1 MPSSP
6 RNLKI
11 PRADMTIDVSPAP
24 GAVALA
30 PDVVLR
36 LEGIERTYLTGE
48 VEVSALSGVSL
59 TVGRGEYVSIVG
71 PSGSG
76 KSTLL
81 NILGLLD
88 RPTAGSYLFEGIEVA
103 GLDEG
108 DRTAVR
114 GRRIG
119 FVFQSFHLLSHRSV
133 VENVSMS
140 MLYTGAGPK
149 EREQRARAALAA
161 VGLDHRADFTPTRLS
176 GGERQR
182 VAIARAIV
190 SEPAILL
197 ADEPTGNLDSKT
209 SGAILE
215 LFDGLRAA
223 GLTIV
228 MITHDASVASRADRS
243 VSIRDGKLTEVSA
256 GDHGAEQLEVRS

>member
-1 MPSSP
+1 MS
-6 RNLKI
+6 
-11 PRADMTIDVSPAP
+11 DE
-24 GAVALA
+24 AVLELA
-30 PDVVLR
+30 
-36 LEGIERTYLTGE
+36 GIGRTYVSGE
-48 VEVSALSGVSL
+48 VEVAALADVNL

-81 NILGLLD
+81 NIVGLLD
-88 RPTAGSYLFEGIEVA
+88 RPTSGSYLFEGLEVA
-103 GLDEG
+103 DLDETT
-108 DRTAVR
+108 RTAVR

-119 FVFQSFHLLSHRSV
+119 FVFQAFHLLSHRTV
-133 VENVSMS
+133 VENVTLS
-140 MLYTGAGPK
+140 MLYTGVSAK
-149 EREQRARAALAA
+149 ERTDRARAALAS

-190 SEPAILL
+190 ADPAILL

-209 SGAILE
+209 SDAILG
-215 LFDGLRAA
+215 LFDELRAG

-243 VSIRDGKLTEVSA
+243 VRIRDGKLTELGDAAHAADQAADGAVDLA
-256 GDHGAEQLEVRS
+256 GGTR

>member
-1 MPSSP
+1 
-6 RNLKI
+6 
-11 PRADMTIDVSPAP
+11 MTIEAPATTPSAMVVDP
-24 GAVALA
+24 GT
-30 PDVVLR
+30 VLR
-36 LEGIERTYLTGE
+36 LQGIERTYVTGE
-48 VEVSALSGVSL
+48 VEVAALSDVTL

-88 RPTAGSYLFEGIEVA
+88 RPTAGSYLFEGLEVA
-103 GLDEG
+103 GLDESE
-108 DRTAVR
+108 RTAVR

-133 VENVSMS
+133 VENVAMS
-140 MLYTGAGPK
+140 MLYTGVGPK
-149 EREQRARAALAA
+149 EREQRARAALTA
-161 VGLDHRADFTPTRLS
+161 VGLEHRADFTPTRLS

-228 MITHDASVASRADRS
+228 MITHDSSVAARADRS
-243 VSIRDGKLTEVSA
+243 VRIRDGKLTAVAA
-256 GDHGAEQLEVRS
+256 GEHDAEQLEARP

>member
-1 MPSSP
+1 
-6 RNLKI
+6 
-11 PRADMTIDVSPAP
+11 MTVVDHEA
-24 GAVALA
+24 
-30 PDVVLR
+30 DVVLA
-36 LEGIERTYLTGE
+36 LDGIGRTYVSGE
-48 VEVSALSGVSL
+48 MEVAALADVHL

-88 RPTAGSYLFEGIEVA
+88 RPTSGSYLFEGLEVA
-103 GLDEG
+103 GLDET
-108 DRTAVR
+108 DRTTVR

-119 FVFQSFHLLSHRSV
+119 FVFQAFHLLSHRTV
-133 VENVSMS
+133 VENVTLS
-140 MLYTGAGPK
+140 MLYTGVSSR
-149 EREQRARAALAA
+149 ERVDRARAALAS
-161 VGLDHRADFTPTRLS
+161 VGLEQRADFTPTRLS

-190 SEPAILL
+190 AEPALLL

-209 SGAILE
+209 SDSILG
-215 LFDGLRAA
+215 LFDGLRAS

-228 MITHDASVASRADRS
+228 MITHDAQVASRADRS
-243 VSIRDGKLTEVSA
+243 VRIRDGVLSEVDAAEHAA
-256 GDHGAEQLEVRS
+256 GNGESPVRAGRAKARS

>member
-1 MPSSP
+1 
-6 RNLKI
+6 
-11 PRADMTIDVSPAP
+11 MTVTTHSASDAAPAP
-24 GAVALA
+24 EHSVGAVLS
-30 PDVVLR
+30 LR
-36 LEGIERTYLTGE
+36 GIGRNYLSGE
-48 VEVSALSGVSL
+48 VEVAALADVDL

-81 NILGLLD
+81 NLLGLLD
-88 RPTAGSYLFEGIEVA
+88 RPTSGSYLFEGLEVA
-103 GLDEG
+103 GLDETA
-108 DRTAVR
+108 RTAVR

-119 FVFQSFHLLSHRSV
+119 FVFQAFHLLSHRTV
-133 VENVSMS
+133 VENVTLS
-140 MLYTGAGPK
+140 MLYTGASSR
-149 EREQRARAALAA
+149 ERTERARAALAA
-161 VGLDHRADFTPTRLS
+161 VGLENRADFTPTRLS

-190 SEPAILL
+190 ADPAVLL

-209 SGAILE
+209 SDAILG
-215 LFDGLRAA
+215 LFDGLRER

-243 VSIRDGKLTEVSA
+243 VRIRDGYLTEVTA
-256 GDHGAEQLEVRS
+256 DDHAAEQVAGPRS

>member
-1 MPSSP
+1 
-6 RNLKI
+6 
-11 PRADMTIDVSPAP
+11 MTVIDSDT
-24 GAVALA
+24 
-30 PDVVLR
+30 DVVLA
-36 LEGIERTYLTGE
+36 LEGIGRTYVSGE
-48 VEVSALSGVSL
+48 VEVAALADVSL
-59 TVGRGEYVSIVG
+59 SVSRGEYVSIVG

-88 RPTAGSYLFEGIEVA
+88 RPTSGSYLFEGLEVS
-103 GLDEG
+103 GLDET
-108 DRTAVR
+108 DRTSVR

-119 FVFQSFHLLSHRSV
+119 FVFQAFHLLSHRSV
-133 VENVSMS
+133 VENVTMS
-140 MLYTGAGPK
+140 MLYTGVPAR
-149 EREQRARAALAA
+149 ERTERARAALAS
-161 VGLDHRADFTPTRLS
+161 VGLEHRADFTPTRLS

-190 SEPAILL
+190 AEPALLL

-209 SGAILE
+209 SDAILG
-215 LFDGLRAA
+215 LFDELRAG

-243 VSIRDGKLTEVSA
+243 VRIRDGRLSTV
-256 GDHGAEQLEVRS
+256 GAAEHARGGLADQMEAAQ